1 MTMPG
6 KIITV
11 TIVVEYEAVEMRKGE
26 LCYGCAFFQK
36 FDALDRE
43 LCGIYAN
50 CMANAEL
57 GHPSVIYKEKTKSV
71 TIAGGGRA

>member
-50 CMANAEL
+50 CMGNAEL
-57 GHPSVIYKEKTKSV
+57 GRQPVIYKEKTKSV
-71 TIAGGGRA
+71 TIAGGAV